1 MGFKLREEN
10 MKLETDLQLFIIKKK
25 WEKNVIFYDEIILFA
40 HQHLCCMGICH
51 TNTFFVWKSEMEKKM
66 LCRQNIEKTT
76 DALQMR
82 EKDGEKVK
90 YEKDILSTNNFL
102 WMFRI

>member
-1 MGFKLREEN
+1 
-10 MKLETDLQLFIIKKK
+10 
-25 WEKNVIFYDEIILFA
+25 
-40 HQHLCCMGICH
+40 
-51 TNTFFVWKSEMEKKM
+51 M

-90 YEKDILSTNNFL
+90 YEKDILSTNNF
-102 WMFRI
+102 FVNV